1 MVSIHKKI
9 VICIPRVAS
18 GQVVGFFEGG
28 GETQRYI
35 A

>member
-1 MVSIHKKI
+1 MVSIIRKI
-9 VICIPRVAS
+9 VIRIPRVAS
-18 GQVVGFFEGG
+18 GQVVGFFEDG